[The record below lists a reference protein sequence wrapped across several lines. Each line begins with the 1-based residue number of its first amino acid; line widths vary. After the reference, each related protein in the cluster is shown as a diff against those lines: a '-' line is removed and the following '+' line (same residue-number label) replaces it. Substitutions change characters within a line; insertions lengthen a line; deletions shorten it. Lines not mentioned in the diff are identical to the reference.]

1 VQFCRSSVAADEVKV
16 GGLVDWPGQQS
27 CITLEL
33 KEVRAKRAGHTGKMS
48 GGICAGKLRTNIVA

>member
-1 VQFCRSSVAADEVKV
+1 MQFCRPSVAADEVKV

-33 KEVRAKRAGHTGKMS
+33 KKGRVKIAKHTGKMS
-48 GGICAGKLRTNIVA
+48 SGI